1 MISVLIKEYK
11 YCAIGVVIAINCA
24 FISIFKL
31 EALYYGLLVL
41 AFCCTLQFV
50 IRNKEPAET
59 IEKKPK
65 PISEELFYKI
75 INIVPETVYV
85 SMFDGLIKYISASI
99 EKLVGYKPDEI
110 CSTRNSLLQLIHP
123 DDKEDVMQ
131 QIQMLQNEVE
141 ATTIEYRLL
150 KKDGTYVWVSDN
162 LNAIKNEW
170 GNITHYNGILTNIDE
185 RKAHDKSL
193 HTLNARIQQLN
204 DTVNQHAVRD
214 SLTNIYNKRYSLVI
228 LQNEF
233 NRAKTQ
239 GKPLSCI
246 LMDIDHLESINNS
259 YGYFIGDRILM
270 EISQCL
276 QRNTKSTD
284 VVARFGD
291 DEFLIILPE
300 IDSEELKKISSSLA
314 KEVEKCLIKDEE
326 KNINIKFGTTSG
338 ISSVTPKTNNITNLV
353 EQVTKSLHV
362 AKKAKD
368 VRKRTI

>member
-1 MISVLIKEYK
+1 MITVLIKEYK
-11 YCAIGVVIAINCA
+11 YCAIGVLVAINCA
-24 FISIFKL
+24 FITIFKL

-50 IRNKEPAET
+50 IRNKEPAKT
-59 IEKKPK
+59 IKKKPK

-75 INIVPETVYV
+75 INVVPETIYV

-99 EKLVGYKPDEI
+99 EKLVGYKPEEI
-110 CSTRNSLLQLIHP
+110 CSTINSLLQLIHP
-123 DDKEDVMQ
+123 DDKEAVMQ
-131 QIQMLQNEVE
+131 QIQMLQHEVE

-193 HTLNARIQQLN
+193 HTLNTRIQQLN
-204 DTVNQHAVRD
+204 DIVNQHAVRD
-214 SLTNIYNKRYSLVI
+214 SLTNLYNKRYSLVI

-233 NRAKTQ
+233 NMAKKQ

-270 EISQCL
+270 ETSQCL

-284 VVARFGD
+284 VVSRFGD

-300 IDSEELKKISSSLA
+300 IDREKLKKISSSLA
-314 KEVEKCLIKDEE
+314 KEVEKCLIKDEG
-326 KNINIKFGTTSG
+326 KNINIKFRITLGT
-338 ISSVTPKTNNITNLV
+338 SSVTPKTNTISDLV

-362 AKKAKD
+362 AKKAKN
-368 VRKRTI
+368 VRKRTA

>member
-1 MISVLIKEYK
+1 MISVLIKKYN
-11 YCAIGVVIAINCA
+11 YCAIGIVIALNCV

-50 IRNKEPAET
+50 IRNKDPAET

-75 INIVPETVYV
+75 VNIIPETVYV
-85 SMFDGLIKYISASI
+85 SMFDGSIKYISDSI

-110 CSTRNSLLQLIHP
+110 YSTRNSLLQLIHP
-123 DDKEDVMQ
+123 DDKEDTLK
-131 QIQMLQNEVE
+131 QIQMLQNKIEE
-141 ATTIEYRLL
+141 TTIEYRLL
-150 KKDGTYVWVSDN
+150 KKNGTYVWVSDN

-185 RKAHDKSL
+185 MKTHDKNL
-193 HTLNARIQQLN
+193 RNLNARIQQLN
-204 DTVNQHAVRD
+204 DAVNQHAVRD

-239 GKPLSCI
+239 GKPLSCV
-246 LMDIDHLESINNS
+246 LMDINHLESINNS

-270 EISQCL
+270 ETSRCL
-276 QRNTKSTD
+276 QRNIKSTD
-284 VVARFGD
+284 VVSRFGD

-300 IDSEELKKISSSLA
+300 IDNEELKKISSSLA

-326 KNINIKFGTTSG
+326 KNINIKFGTTLG
-338 ISSVTPKTNNITNLV
+338 ISSVTPKTNNITDLV
-353 EQVTKSLHV
+353 EQATKSLHV

-368 VRKRTI
+368 VRKRTT